1 MWLEQVQAVGSV
13 EGDGGEGAVLRT
25 DKRDPKGVPGTTL
38 TGVAL
43 LARLDEEVEQ
53 SRLVYAA
60 VSQSA

>member
-1 MWLEQVQAVGSV
+1 MGVTEIGTVCRG
-13 EGDGGEGAVLRT
+13 GGGEGAVLRT
-25 DKRDPKGVPGTTL
+25 DKRDPIGSLEQHLPEWL
-38 TGVAL
+38 L